1 MSNTPRT
8 DDHQAE
14 CPQSGGRSCSLG
26 RNADWLA
33 RERLRELI
41 EMGMERTRLIA
52 AVNDAIRR
60 PLGVVPASAEEF
72 YHQ

>member
-8 DDHQAE
+8 DDLVASIDPWTMVDEAFAE
-14 CPQSGGRSCSLG
+14 IKRHAEKL
-26 RNADWLA
+26 
-33 RERLRELI
+33 EIELI

-60 PLGVVPASAEEF
+60 PLGVVPTSAEEF
-72 YHQ
+72 YRP

>member
-1 MSNTPRT
+1 MSETPRT
-8 DDHQAE
+8 DALVPSIDPWTMVDEAFAKMTSHAE
-14 CPQSGGRSCSLG
+14 KL
-26 RNADWLA
+26 
-33 RERLRELI
+33 EIELI

-72 YHQ
+72 YAP